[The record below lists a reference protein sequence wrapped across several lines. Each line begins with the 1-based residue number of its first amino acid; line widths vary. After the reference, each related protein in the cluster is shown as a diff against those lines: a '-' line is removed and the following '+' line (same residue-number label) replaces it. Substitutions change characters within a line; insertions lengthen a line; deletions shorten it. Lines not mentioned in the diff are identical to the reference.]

1 MKMTRKDSN
10 RPSSESGSLLRRL
23 YTYFGSATY
32 DLPFVLALLI
42 LEGVLCVAIIRRV
55 AYTEI
60 DWIAYMEEVET
71 YMAGE
76 RDYLQIRGGTG
87 PLVYPAGFLYL
98 YQWLRHLAGGDGSD
112 ILAAQYAFAALYVVN
127 SAVVLGLYTSVLMEC
142 RRRRSDES
150 SGNTP
155 SELSD
160 AHMTWSWRVAMG
172 LTCLSKRIHSIF
184 VLRLF
189 NDAPAMFLLYLSTYL
204 FAKSMWRTGCFV
216 FSLGVSIKMNVL
228 LFAPGL
234 LLLLLQSQASLWG
247 TASCLAICAGVQLIV
262 GAPFLKAYP
271 ISYLR
276 KAFELDRVFFYKW
289 TVNWKF
295 LPEDVFVS
303 KPLSL
308 ILLALHIGCL
318 VFFARK
324 WLNSAKGQS
333 GQCLHISRRLSPTYV
348 VQTMFISNFIGMC
361 FSRTLHYQF
370 YSWYFHTLPL
380 MAWMVDDMPMVMRVV
395 LVGMIEYAFNVF
407 PATPFSS
414 YVLQSAHFVLLA
426 WLWMGRVPALGV
438 DRGTS
443 TKHD

>member
-1 MKMTRKDSN
+1 MAATREDQ
-10 RPSSESGSLLRRL
+10 PSKNSKHARIRQLYIRL
-23 YTYFGSATY
+23 SSATFDVPY
-32 DLPFVLALLI
+32 VVSLLI
-42 LEGVLCVAIIRRV
+42 LETILCIVIIQHV
-55 AYTEI
+55 TYTEI
-60 DWIAYMEEVET
+60 DWTAYMEEVET

-76 RDYLQIRGGTG
+76 RDYRQIRGGTG

-98 YQWLRHLAGGDGSD
+98 YRWLRHVAGGDGTD
-112 ILAAQYAFAALYVVN
+112 IRAAQYAFAALYVMN
-127 SAVVLGLYTSVLMEC
+127 AAVVLSLYTLVVRQL
-142 RRRRSDES
+142 RRSDR
-150 SGNTP
+150 T
-155 SELSD
+155 ELSL
-160 AHMTWSWRVAMG
+160 AHMTWSWRLAMG
-172 LTCLSKRIHSIF
+172 LACLSKRIHSIF

-189 NDAPAMFLLYLSTYL
+189 NDAPAMFLLYVSTFL
-204 FAKSMWRTGCFV
+204 FAKSMWRTGCLV
-216 FSLGVSIKMNVL
+216 FSLSVCIKMNSL

-247 TASCLAICAGVQLIV
+247 TATCLAICAGVQLV
-262 GAPFLKAYP
+262 LGAPFLKTYP

-295 LPEDVFVS
+295 IPEAIFVS

-308 ILLALHIGCL
+308 LLLGLHIGCL

-324 WLNSAKGQS
+324 WLASTKEQTGRYM
-333 GQCLHISRRLSPTYV
+333 HIHRRLSPAYV
-348 VQTMFISNFIGMC
+348 VHTMFVSNYIC

-380 MAWMVDDMPMVMRVV
+380 MAWMVDDMPLLMRIV
-395 LVGMIEYAFNVF
+395 LICKVEYAYNVF

-426 WLWMGRVPALGV
+426 WLWMGKVPAIVGNSHN
-438 DRGTS
+438 GKSTS
-443 TKHD
+443 NNKGD

>member
-1 MKMTRKDSN
+1 MTPEKSDQEKSQ
-10 RPSSESGSLLRRL
+10 GGLLRRL
-23 YTYFGSATY
+23 YTHFASAAY
-32 DLPFVLALLI
+32 DVPFLLALLI
-42 LEGVLCVAIIRRV
+42 LEAVLCVVIIRRV

-71 YMAGE
+71 YMSGE
-76 RDYLQIRGGTG
+76 RDSLQIRGGTG
-87 PLVYPAGFLYL
+87 PLVYPAGFLFL
-98 YQWLRHLAGGDGSD
+98 YQWLRHLAGGDGTD
-112 ILAAQYAFAALYVVN
+112 ILAAQYLFAGLYVLN
-127 SAVVLGLYTSVLMEC
+127 AAVVLGLYTLVLREF
-142 RRRRSDES
+142 RRWPNRNSDE
-150 SGNTP
+150 
-155 SELSD
+155 LSN

-204 FAKSMWRTGCFV
+204 FAKSMWRTGCLV

-234 LLLLLQSQASLWG
+234 LLLLLQSQSSLWG
-247 TASCLAICAGVQLIV
+247 TASCLAICASVQLIL
-262 GAPFLKAYP
+262 GAPFLKTNP

-295 LPEDVFVS
+295 LPEDIFVS

-308 ILLALHIGCL
+308 LLLVMHIGCL
-318 VFFARK
+318 AFFARK
-324 WLNSAKGQS
+324 WLLSAKDQTGRY
-333 GQCLHISRRLSPTYV
+333 LHISRQLSPTYV
-348 VQTMFISNFIGMC
+348 VQTMFISNYIGIC

-380 MAWMVDDMPMVMRVV
+380 MAWMVGDMPMTMRVV
-395 LVGMIEYAFNVF
+395 LIGMIEYAFNVF
-407 PATPFSS
+407 PATGFSS

-426 WLWMGRVPALGV
+426 WLWMARVPPIFDGRTANEEF
-438 DRGTS
+438 S
-443 TKHD
+443 TKRD

>member
-1 MKMTRKDSN
+1 MAATGVEQ
-10 RPSSESGSLLRRL
+10 PSKNSMHARIRQLYIRLSSATFDVPYILSLL
-23 YTYFGSATY
+23 
-32 DLPFVLALLI
+32 VLETI
-42 LEGVLCVAIIRRV
+42 LCIVIIRRV

-76 RDYLQIRGGTG
+76 RDYRQIRGGTG

-98 YQWLRHLAGGDGSD
+98 YQWLRHVAGGDGTD
-112 ILAAQYAFAALYVVN
+112 IRAAQYAFAGLYVMN
-127 SAVVLGLYTSVLMEC
+127 AAVVLGLYTLVL
-142 RRRRSDES
+142 RQFRRS
-150 SGNTP
+150 NRT
-155 SELSD
+155 ELSN

-189 NDAPAMFLLYLSTYL
+189 NDAPAMFLLYVATFL
-204 FAKSMWRTGCFV
+204 FANSMWRTGCLV

-247 TASCLAICAGVQLIV
+247 TATCLVICAGVQLML
-262 GAPFLKAYP
+262 GAPFLVTFPFA
-271 ISYLR
+271 YLR

-295 LPEDVFVS
+295 IPEAIFVS

-308 ILLALHIGCL
+308 LLLGLHIGCL

-324 WLNSAKGQS
+324 WMTSAEEQTGQY
-333 GQCLHISRRLSPTYV
+333 LHIHRRLSPTYV
-348 VQTMFISNFIGMC
+348 VHTMFVSNYIGIC

-380 MAWMVDDMPMVMRVV
+380 MAWIIDDMPLLMCVV
-395 LVGMIEYAFNVF
+395 LVGMVEYSYNVF
-407 PATPFSS
+407 PATSFSS

-426 WLWMGRVPALGV
+426 WLWMGKVPAIAEKFRNGKLSSNNKGE
-438 DRGTS
+438 
-443 TKHD
+443 

>member
-1 MKMTRKDSN
+1 MTLKKSDQQKPQGGR
-10 RPSSESGSLLRRL
+10 LRRL
-23 YTYFGSATY
+23 YAHFASASY
-32 DLPFVLALLI
+32 DVPFLLTLLF
-42 LEGVLCVAIIRRV
+42 LEAVLCVGIIRRV

-98 YQWLRHLAGGDGSD
+98 YQWLRHLAGGDGTD
-112 ILAAQYAFAALYVVN
+112 ILTAQYIFAGLYLMN
-127 SAVVLGLYTSVLMEC
+127 AAVILGLYTLVLTEF
-142 RRRRSDES
+142 RRRSDQS
-150 SGNTP
+150 KDDTSD
-155 SELSD
+155 ELSN
-160 AHMTWSWRVAMG
+160 AHMTWSWRIAMG

-184 VLRLF
+184 ILRLF

-204 FAKSMWRTGCFV
+204 FAKSMWRTGCLV
-216 FSLGVSIKMNVL
+216 FSLGVSIKMNIL

-234 LLLLLQSQASLWG
+234 LLLLLQSQSSLWG
-247 TASCLAICAGVQLIV
+247 TASCLAICAGVQLIL
-262 GAPFLKAYP
+262 GAPFLKTYP

-303 KPLSL
+303 TPLSL
-308 ILLALHIGCL
+308 LLLGMHIGCL

-324 WLNSAKGQS
+324 WLVSAKGQT
-333 GQCLHISRRLSPTYV
+333 GRYLHISRQLSPTYV
-348 VQTMFISNFIGMC
+348 VQTMFISNFIGIC

-370 YSWYFHTLPL
+370 YSWYFHTLPV
-380 MAWMVDDMPMVMRVV
+380 MAWMVGDMPMAMRVV
-395 LVGMIEYAFNVF
+395 LIGTIEYAFNVF
-407 PATPFSS
+407 PATAFSS

-426 WLWMGRVPALGV
+426 WLWMARVPPQV
-438 DRGTS
+438 SRERRS
-443 TKHD
+443 TKN

>member
-1 MKMTRKDSN
+1 MAATREDQ
-10 RPSSESGSLLRRL
+10 PSKNSKHARIRQLYIRL
-23 YTYFGSATY
+23 SSATFDVPY
-32 DLPFVLALLI
+32 VVSLLI
-42 LEGVLCVAIIRRV
+42 LETILCIVIIQHV
-55 AYTEI
+55 TYTEI
-60 DWIAYMEEVET
+60 DWTAYMEEVET

-76 RDYLQIRGGTG
+76 RDYRQIRGGTG

-98 YQWLRHLAGGDGSD
+98 YRWLRHVAGGDGTD
-112 ILAAQYAFAALYVVN
+112 IRAAQYAFGALYVMN
-127 SAVVLGLYTSVLMEC
+127 AAVVLSLYTLVVRQL
-142 RRRRSDES
+142 RRSDR
-150 SGNTP
+150 T
-155 SELSD
+155 ELSL
-160 AHMTWSWRVAMG
+160 AHMTWSWRLAMG
-172 LTCLSKRIHSIF
+172 LACLSKRIHSIF

-189 NDAPAMFLLYLSTYL
+189 NDAPAMFLLYVSTFL
-204 FAKSMWRTGCFV
+204 FAKSMWRTGCLV
-216 FSLGVSIKMNVL
+216 FSLSVCIKMNSL

-247 TASCLAICAGVQLIV
+247 TATCLAICAGVQLV
-262 GAPFLKAYP
+262 LGAPFLKTYP

-295 LPEDVFVS
+295 IPEAIFVS

-308 ILLALHIGCL
+308 LLLGLHIGCL

-324 WLNSAKGQS
+324 WLASTKEQTGRYM
-333 GQCLHISRRLSPTYV
+333 HIHRRLSPAYV
-348 VQTMFISNFIGMC
+348 VHTMFVSNYIGIC

-380 MAWMVDDMPMVMRVV
+380 MAWMVDDMPLLMRIV
-395 LVGMIEYAFNVF
+395 LICKVEYAYNVF

-426 WLWMGRVPALGV
+426 WLWMGKVPAIVGNSHN
-438 DRGTS
+438 GKSTS
-443 TKHD
+443 NNKGD